1 MICFGG
7 VCVPV
12 NLLLPFLIG
21 VLHRY
26 GFFQWFK
33 PEWVTV
39 RYWQQRWR
47 GTGGSSKHQ
56 SAPGVE
62 EASTAGEKGY
72 QTSQLQSKDDRSVKA
87 N

>member
-26 GFFQWFK
+26 GFFRWFK

-39 RYWQQRWR
+39 RYWQQRWK
-47 GTGGSSKHQ
+47 GTGAHPPS
-56 SAPGVE
+56 PEVE
-62 EASTAGEKGY
+62 EAATAGEKGN
-72 QTSQLQSKDDRSVKA
+72 QTSQLQYKDDKPVKA
-87 N
+87 D